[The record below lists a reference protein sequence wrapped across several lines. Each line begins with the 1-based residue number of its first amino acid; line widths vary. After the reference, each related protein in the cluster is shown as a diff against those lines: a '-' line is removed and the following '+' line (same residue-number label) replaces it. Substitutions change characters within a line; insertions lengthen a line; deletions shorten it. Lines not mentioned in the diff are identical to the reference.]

1 MKLPLLA
8 TVAGIIPATTA
19 VKINA
24 YYPAP
29 SFFPVLS
36 LRGDACGLNWDKG
49 VAMDRSGSDTSLFSI
64 TIDCP
69 TNVKKFEF
77 KVLADDE
84 TWEQGSNH
92 HIDLTEEMTRDI
104 YPWFNTKSG
113 DTNTI
118 LKNVYS
124 KELNNTRDIIFYL
137 PPSYYENSLKTYS
150 NILVMHDGQNLF
162 NPRTAYM
169 GNAWMCQEALDSSI
183 IGGTIDEVLVVGAY
197 NTADRMD
204 EYTYIYD
211 PSEGCGGKGDLYLDW
226 IESTLLPL
234 VEEEFPRVKVQRET
248 LGILGSSLGGLISC
262 YAGLTR
268 PSVYGR
274 VGCMS
279 SSFWWDDNDF
289 QKNVVPSS
297 VSPSD
302 LPLNHIYMDSGT
314 GSLGEKE
321 CTAYTTDIYQQ
332 LVDDKGYEAEKEVF
346 QYVDEGATHSESYWG
361 PRFHIPLEDLYPS
374 TTV

>member
-1 MKLPLLA
+1 M
-8 TVAGIIPATTA
+8 TR
-19 VKINA
+19 
-24 YYPAP
+24 
-29 SFFPVLS
+29 LS
-36 LRGDACGLNWDKG
+36 PQ
-49 VAMDRSGSDTSLFSI
+49 SSEFSI
-64 TIDCP
+64 DIDCP
-69 TNVKKFEF
+69 TTVTSFEF
-77 KVLADDE
+77 KVLADDT

-92 HIDLTEEMTRDI
+92 HFTVAQGSRDI

-113 DTNTI
+113 DTNKI
-118 LKNVYS
+118 IRNVYS
-124 KELNNTRDIIFYL
+124 KELNNTRDVIFYL

-162 NPRTAYM
+162 NKATAYM

-183 IGGTIDEVLVVGAY
+183 IGGSIDEVLVVGAY
-197 NTADRMD
+197 NTADRIN
-204 EYTYIYD
+204 EYTYVYD
-211 PSEGCGGKGDLYLDW
+211 PSEGSGGKGDLYLDW

-234 VEEEFPRVKVQRET
+234 VQQELPRVEIKRET

-279 SSFWWDDNDF
+279 SSFWWDENDF
-289 QKNVVPSS
+289 QNNVVPASK
-297 VSPSD
+297 P
-302 LPLNHIYMDSGT
+302 LEPLNHIYMDSGT

-321 CTAYTTDIYQQ
+321 CTAYTANIYDQ
-332 LVDDKGYEAEKEVF
+332 LVADKHYEEGKEVLK
-346 QYVDEGATHSESYWG
+346 YVDEGATHSESYWG

-374 TTV
+374 STV

>member
-1 MKLPLLA
+1 MIIPLLL
-8 TVAGIIPATTA
+8 TSTA
-19 VKINA
+19 AALSTASAVQVNA
-24 YYPAP
+24 FYPAP
-29 SFFPVLS
+29 SFFPGLS
-36 LRGDACGLNWDKG
+36 VRGDACGLNWDKG
-49 VAMDRSGSDTSLFSI
+49 VPMTRKEKDSAEFTI
-64 TIDCP
+64 EIDCP
-69 TNVKKFEF
+69 SGVRDFEF
-77 KVLADDE
+77 KVLADDS

-92 HIDLTEEMTRDI
+92 HFTVADGSRDI

-113 DTNTI
+113 DTSMI
-118 LKNVYS
+118 IKNVYS
-124 KELNNTRDIIFYL
+124 KELNNTRDVIFYL

-162 NPRTAYM
+162 NRATAYM
-169 GNAWMCQEALDSSI
+169 GNAWMCQDALDTSI

-197 NTADRMD
+197 NTPDRIN
-204 EYTYIYD
+204 EYTYVYD
-211 PSEGCGGKGDLYLDW
+211 PSEGSGGKGDLYLDW

-234 VEEEFPRVKVQRET
+234 VQKELPRVQIKRET

-279 SSFWWDDNDF
+279 SSFWWDENDF
-289 QKNVVPSS
+289 QNNVVPASK
-297 VSPSD
+297 P
-302 LPLNHIYMDSGT
+302 LEPLNHIYMDSGT

-321 CTAYTTDIYQQ
+321 CTAYTANIYDQ
-332 LVDDKGYEAEKEVF
+332 LVTDKDYSAEQDVF
-346 QYVDEGATHSESYWG
+346 KYVDEGATHSESYWG

-374 TTV
+374 STV